1 MEHDFL
7 QERDRD
13 NDDDTDKVYSFNN
26 SASTLMLKKT
36 FTTDSFI
43 DDELEKAEEEGDFYK
58 ALKCLCYPLFL
69 STEVTGRMRYF
80 MDYLIAILI
89 CAAMFLLS
97 NSIAYFSTYLPRHAN
112 LMSLIHAGLLF
123 APISKYFVRISGG
136 ANDYDFLGIFMGGMM
151 MKIVAFAIGLAVYS
165 SCK

>member
-7 QERDRD
+7 QEKDKD
-13 NDDDTDKVYSFNN
+13 NDDETDKVYSFNN

-43 DDELEKAEEEGDFYK
+43 DDELERPEEESSLFK
-58 ALKCLCYPLFL
+58 ALRCLCYPLFL
-69 STEVTGRMRYF
+69 STEITGRMRYF
-80 MDYLIAILI
+80 MDYLIVILI

-97 NSIAYFSTYLPRHAN
+97 NSISYFSAHLPKHAN
-112 LMSLIHAGLLF
+112 LMSLLHSGLLF

-136 ANDYDFLGIFMGGMM
+136 SNDYDFLGIFMGGMM
-151 MKIVAFAIGLAVYS
+151 MKIVAFSIGLAVYS
-165 SCK
+165 SCN